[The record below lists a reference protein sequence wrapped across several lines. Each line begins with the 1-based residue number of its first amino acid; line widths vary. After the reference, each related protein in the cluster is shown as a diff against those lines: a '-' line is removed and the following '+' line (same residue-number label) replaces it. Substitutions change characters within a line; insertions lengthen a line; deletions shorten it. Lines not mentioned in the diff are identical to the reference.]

1 MKNLQKMIRQWMTKN
16 MDLPADVMMDMPR
29 VTMIG
34 HFHIY
39 IENHRGLIRFT
50 NEELRLRLT
59 EGELL
64 IIGHSFVIKNIL
76 PEEIL
81 LEGVVDDVK
90 FIHTNN

>member
-1 MKNLQKMIRQWMTKN
+1 MKKFQRVIRQWMTKN
-16 MDLPADVMMDMPR
+16 MDLPADVMMDLPR

-50 NEELRLRLT
+50 NDELRLRLT

-64 IIGHSFVIKNIL
+64 IKGKSFVIKNIL

-90 FIHTNN
+90 FIHNNS